1 MASSSTHHEPDGSGD
16 APRPVDGTKDGSGK
30 GRDRRQLVGIGA
42 LLVIGVLV
50 LVFACIRLF
59 GPDGP
64 GGRAGGG
71 QGQTQQQTGAR
82 DARTRVAAVKD
93 APKRADGEGGFVF
106 SRNGEGGPVE
116 GRPTVAVYL
125 DFMCPGCGELDR
137 ALAPSLETMARA
149 GQINLEIHPNGF
161 LDPLSTDAYSTRAA
175 AAWAYVAE
183 HDPDHALAYMQ
194 ALYDPAFQPQEGS
207 AYRPVSDGALAARA
221 ESAGVPHDTAQA
233 AVKGEYRAWIK
244 ALAAY
249 TPLRPSLQHPDGKY
263 KGEMTT
269 PTVTVNGRYWSFDRV
284 ADDSALPAALAR
296 AIGLDPGSV
305 GDPAAVPS
313 LKPGQGPIVP

>member
-1 MASSSTHHEPDGSGD
+1 MASSSTHHEPGGD
-16 APRPVDGTKDGSGK
+16 APQPADGAKDGGGK
-30 GRDRRQLVGIGA
+30 SRDRRPLVGIGA
-42 LLVIGVLV
+42 LFVIGALV
-50 LVFACIRLF
+50 LAFACVQLF
-59 GPDGP
+59 GRDGA
-64 GGRAGGG
+64 GARDGGG
-71 QGQTQQQTGAR
+71 AGQTQQRTGAR
-82 DARTRVAAVKD
+82 DARTRVAAVRD

-106 SRNGEGGPVE
+106 SRDGIGRPVE
-116 GRPTVAVYL
+116 GRPTVALYL

-137 ALAPSLETMARA
+137 ALAPSLESMARA
-149 GQINLEIHPNGF
+149 GQINLEIHANGF

-194 ALYDPAFQPQEGS
+194 ALYDPAFQPQEGG
-207 AYRPVSDGALAARA
+207 AYHPVTDGALAARA
-221 ESAGVPHDTAQA
+221 ESAGVPHGTAQA
-233 AVKGEYRAWIK
+233 AVKGKYRAWIK

-249 TPLRPSLQHPDGKY
+249 TPLRPSLQHPDGRF

-269 PTVTVNGRYWSFDRV
+269 PTVTVNGRYWSFDGV
-284 ADDSALPAALAR
+284 ADDSALPAALAG